1 MYKLKLKSFI
11 FRLLEKNSCIHH
23 IFYEEPFLGY
33 ASSTVLIELHTLVK
47 EIIYENAPKFDYIKF
62 LEISNQKWKKL
73 FLAPAK
79 IPVGTEAQK
88 AAVRRKLEE
97 IYPYFTD
104 MTQDEVDATCMALI
118 CAEKIMSGEGDAL
131 ESTKKIKPFK
141 FKAQFIAANTDK
153 EMLNIL
159 SKQLKSYK
167 IPKAIAKDEY
177 PIVEL
182 NGRGEF
188 KSKVCEAIGNGDRVI
203 IAKYKSDKYGNA
215 TLEYNLGM
223 MALSSKYLYAI
234 VWRQTRKK

>member
-1 MYKLKLKSFI
+1 
-11 FRLLEKNSCIHH
+11 
-23 IFYEEPFLGY
+23 
-33 ASSTVLIELHTLVK
+33 
-47 EIIYENAPKFDYIKF
+47 
-62 LEISNQKWKKL
+62 
-73 FLAPAK
+73 
-79 IPVGTEAQK
+79 
-88 AAVRRKLEE
+88 
-97 IYPYFTD
+97 